1 MTQLKQKSVQL
12 RKIEVNLKS
21 DNKELEKKIA
31 LLSDEVNILSREKD
45 LQERKSKSL
54 ILLVTDLQ
62 RQYD

>member
-1 MTQLKQKSVQL
+1 LKQKSVQL

>member
-1 MTQLKQKSVQL
+1 LKQKSVQL
-12 RKIEVNLKS
+12 RKIEVDLKS